1 MATHLLAI
9 GRKMPAWV
17 QAGYDEYQKRL
28 PAHLKFRL
36 KELELS
42 NQSSADARKTD
53 ECERLSAAQPSGSFR
68 IALDARGAALST
80 ESLAEK
86 LNTWLQLGRDLVFVI
101 GGPEGLTDAYLKQA
115 DARISLSALT
125 LPHPLVRVVLSEQ
138 IYRAHSIL
146 NGHPYHRG

>member
-42 NQSSADARKTD
+42 NLSSADARKTD
-53 ECERLSAAQPSGSFR
+53 ECERLNQAQPSAALR
-68 IALDARGAALST
+68 IALDPKGMVLST

-86 LNTWLQLGRDLVFVI
+86 LNHWLQLGRELVFVI

-115 DARISLSALT
+115 EVRMSLSALT

>member
-1 MATHLLAI
+1 
-9 GRKMPAWV
+9 MPAWV

-42 NQSSADARKTD
+42 NLSSADARKTD
-53 ECERLSAAQPSGSFR
+53 ECERLAQAQPNGALR
-68 IALDARGAALST
+68 IALDPKGMVLST

-86 LNTWLQLGRDLVFVI
+86 LNHWLQLGRELVFVI

-115 DARISLSALT
+115 EVRMSLSALT

>member
-17 QAGYDEYQKRL
+17 QAGFDEYQKRL

-42 NQSSADARKTD
+42 NQGSADARKAD
-53 ECERLSAAQPSGSFR
+53 ECERLSAAQPNGSFR
-68 IALDARGAALST
+68 IALDARGITLST

-101 GGPEGLTDAYLKQA
+101 GGPEGLTDAYVKQA